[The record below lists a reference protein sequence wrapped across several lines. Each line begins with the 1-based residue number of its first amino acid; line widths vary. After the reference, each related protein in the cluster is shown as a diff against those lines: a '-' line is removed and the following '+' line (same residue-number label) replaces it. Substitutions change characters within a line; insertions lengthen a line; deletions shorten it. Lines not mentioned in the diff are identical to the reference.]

1 MLRVTSIFFV
11 IWFVLSA
18 SVRAE
23 SLAALALRADLDC
36 VDFRVIGACRR
47 STPPFA
53 GVRVRYRQPVLLVET
68 VKLPGR
74 VMIDELRPLAGKFL
88 QSLGNRTI
96 ASAAE
101 CQAAPDSGSAYA
113 ADTTALQM
121 NDVHVYG
128 FPLSDQVSALILA
141 PCEGPPDLAG
151 PLSYLS
157 EIDAAEW
164 RVGRGEAG
172 HPLAR
177 LLAAA
182 GPVCENLLHPLSA
195 AVCLGSWGPL
205 FPRTGQL
212 VHYSEAV
219 GSAVAAYRAV
229 DIASLNMLV
238 AHRIIV
244 PAMFSPD
251 KLRDRL
257 QMVFPSRSHCLRV
270 GERADLWENGRRS
283 PDGSY
288 VWIYWRQ
295 KECCLF

>member
-1 MLRVTSIFFV
+1 MFRVINISGLMMFL
-11 IWFVLSA
+11 LS
-18 SVRAE
+18 VPVFAE
-23 SLAALALRADLDC
+23 SLATLTLRADLDC
-36 VDFRVIGACRR
+36 VDFRVIGVCQRA
-47 STPPFA
+47 TPPYA

-68 VKLPGR
+68 VKMPGR
-74 VMIDELRPLAGKFL
+74 VTIDELRPLAARFL
-88 QSLGNRTI
+88 QPLGHKTI
-96 ASAAE
+96 AAAAE
-101 CQAAPDSGSAYA
+101 CQSAPDSGSGYS
-113 ADTTALQM
+113 ADTTAWQM

-128 FPLSDQVSALILA
+128 FPLSDQVSALITA

-177 LLAAA
+177 LLASA
-182 GPVCENLLHPLSA
+182 GPVCENFLHPLSA
-195 AVCLGSWGPL
+195 LVCLGSWGPL

-238 AHRIIV
+238 PHRIVV

-251 KLRDRL
+251 KLKDRL
-257 QMVFPSRSHCLRV
+257 QMVFPSKSHCLRV
-270 GERADLWENGRRS
+270 GDPPEMWENGRRS